1 MVFDDILEP
10 KSFVSEE
17 RPINQSKPKP
27 SAPSKKSSI
36 DSLLGDADV
45 GQFAKRLGLNDDL
58 TKQVLVPLLA
68 ILDKHGGK
76 IIDPES
82 PTTQTIVSLTT
93 MANEFGPLIQGAYQY
108 FSGVKTQLDAADAAL
123 LDANAAA
130 LSASE
135 LNTLFGTD
143 DDIGTSMT
151 EETVREEPRQS
162 QNQSPVSFGPD
173 GGPRDAAPKSLLALG
188 KVDYYSLLA
197 NDTIT
202 SQGVAGVGSD
212 IYSAQQ
218 NNLEMKQQATSG
230 WDKLPE
236 KASTI
241 VPVNVLAMEN
251 GMSKEEVKVADN
263 QYRMS
268 GGKPN
273 ETAIDLMSSESSGRV
288 DEGRSDILNAMKRET
303 QTRKMWSV
311 DPAEAT
317 PNMSA
322 EEMVAH
328 IKSQAR
334 PGQGG
339 QTSTDANSMR
349 RTSTGFDVVA
359 GAKDAFNIA
368 GAESLAANA
377 FNVSGLAEA
386 MAVEQAKIKSSQNT
400 STKETNNTLGADSSF
415 VSQLELAQSAQIS
428 SMEEE
433 SKIVISDDSRSEW
446 TIGSVNDLNGADIG
460 IEGIEL
466 EIPELDVSLSE
477 EVLSLDAD
485 ALDRK
490 PKRNQF
496 RSSNSSS

>member
-1 MVFDDILEP
+1 M
-10 KSFVSEE
+10 
-17 RPINQSKPKP
+17 
-27 SAPSKKSSI
+27 
-36 DSLLGDADV
+36 
-45 GQFAKRLGLNDDL
+45 
-58 TKQVLVPLLA
+58 
-68 ILDKHGGK
+68 
-76 IIDPES
+76 
-82 PTTQTIVSLTT
+82 
-93 MANEFGPLIQGAYQY
+93 
-108 FSGVKTQLDAADAAL
+108 
-123 LDANAAA
+123 
-130 LSASE
+130 
-135 LNTLFGTD
+135 
-143 DDIGTSMT
+143 
-151 EETVREEPRQS
+151 
-162 QNQSPVSFGPD
+162 
-173 GGPRDAAPKSLLALG
+173 
-188 KVDYYSLLA
+188 DYYSLLA

>member
-1 MVFDDILEP
+1 MAFDDILEP

-17 RPINQSKPKP
+17 RHISQSKPKP
-27 SAPSKKSSI
+27 SPHSKKSSI

-151 EETVREEPRQS
+151 EETVREEPRQP
-162 QNQSPVSFGPD
+162 QNQPPISFGPD
-173 GGPRDAAPKSLLALG
+173 DPRASAPKSILELG

-202 SQGVAGVGSD
+202 SQGVASVGSD

-218 NNLEMKQQATSG
+218 SNLEMKQQATSG

-268 GGKPN
+268 GGNPN
-273 ETAIDLMSSESSGRV
+273 ETAIDLLSSESSGIV

-349 RTSTGFDVVA
+349 RTSTDFDVVA

-400 STKETNNTLGADSSF
+400 STKETSSPLGADSSF